1 MTAGDAESVLLAGLL
16 DYLGAGA
23 ADAVAECLRK
33 GLAPG
38 DPWLDELARDHGLS
52 AAELKALLE
61 PPSIPQKMFRIA
73 SARLAGQLLGSLRG
87 LAPCP

>member
-1 MTAGDAESVLLAGLL
+1 MAVTDAEGALL
-16 DYLGAGA
+16 DALLSFLSPTA
-23 ADAVAECLRK
+23 ADAVSETLGMK
-33 GLAPG
+33 LAPG

-73 SARLAGQLLGSLRG
+73 SARLAGQLLGNLRG